1 MFERWRS
8 PVTVGSLMLIIA
20 LGVTACPKGK
30 GTEVPPQ
37 TTTDPGEWCGAEP
50 CPEGT
55 PPAPPEPHPSEAPT
69 VPGPGVS
76 AAP

>member
-1 MFERWRS
+1 MRERWRS
-8 PVTVGSLMLIIA
+8 PIIVSWLVATV
-20 LGVTACPKGK
+20 LGATACPGATSPDAPSQTTNPGDWC
-30 GTEVPPQ
+30 GTE
-37 TTTDPGEWCGAEP
+37 P
-50 CPEGT
+50 CSKGT